1 MLHNLVHG
9 TNALAMNSV
18 IPTEMFKWIN
28 HKHSYCTHDFNSLEL
43 LNSGQTD
50 MALKYSNFRFCFTR
64 GTDSKTSYTVF
75 SHVNCE
81 TGNITYQVG
90 TDGDKQLH
98 CTQLFTDSHF
108 SVDFTPNHSLKLLI
122 SFLLGPLLEKCFNFI
137 AIPMMRN
144 QDVSISTCG
153 HGV

>member
-1 MLHNLVHG
+1 MVLG
-9 TNALAMNSV
+9 TNPSAMNSV

-28 HKHSYCTHDFNSLEL
+28 HKHSYCTHDFNSLQL

-50 MALKYSNFRFCFTR
+50 TALKYSNFRFCFT
-64 GTDSKTSYTVF
+64 DSKASYTVF

-81 TGNITYQVG
+81 TRNITYQVG

-98 CTQLFTDSHF
+98 CTQLFTDRYF
-108 SVDFTPNHSLKLLI
+108 SVGFTPNHSPKLLI

-144 QDVSISTCG
+144 QDFYTWSWCVENQG
-153 HGV
+153 R